1 MANAPNTN
9 TQIPVLQSVDKWD
22 GTNPAQL
29 PHFIDSLEQA
39 FTFFPNLSN
48 TAKATAA
55 ALKFGFNTPARQW
68 YDITR
73 KNEQGVIDVDVWEK
87 QTEQAAV
94 GNPGDPNYRT
104 KVEKKLVG
112 LKQALEDK
120 WPVGKDLQSLL
131 RLQEQNSQR
140 PGEYFAAWSSRVQFN
155 QYRLYEGQFDLAI
168 RTSAEGKQIFPVF
181 LSNEIKLKA
190 NPLLRKV
197 FEDLDEGKQN
207 FAGYT
212 AAATAWE
219 STEEGRAWLN
229 SQPKAQPATA
239 QTNAVRSAPN
249 PPSPDEPS
257 KKGWVCNYCGITE
270 SHKTEAC
277 YRRQNDIAAGKVQE
291 HVDGYPLT
299 AKPRG
304 RSRRNKPQGNHLQRG
319 NQPGHVNSV
328 EGYSQNHPFFQ
339 QLARDQAAQRKQ
351 LIEHWNKH
359 GPPPTVVP
367 PPSNPG
373 PQRPA
378 PPGPPA
384 LQWQGG
390 QSAAVSAYPGPMVPV
405 PWMGYPPH
413 PPTGTGY
420 LGPPH
425 PPASA
430 LHLYP
435 HLGQPGDFHHEP
447 NRPPQE

>member
-1 MANAPNTN
+1 MANAQNTM

-55 ALKFGFNTPARQW
+55 SLKFGFNTPARQW

-73 KNEQGVIDVDVWEK
+73 KNEKGVIDVDVWDEQK
-87 QTEQAAV
+87 NAQAAV
-94 GNPGDPNYRT
+94 GNPGDPNYQP
-104 KVEKKLVG
+104 KVEQKLVG

-131 RLQEQNSQR
+131 RLQEQNTQR

-155 QYRLYEGQFDLAI
+155 QYRLYEGQFDLAT
-168 RTSAEGKQIFPVF
+168 RTSEEGKKIFPVF

-197 FEDLDEGKQN
+197 FEDLDKGQQN

-212 AAATAWE
+212 TAANAWE

-229 SQPKAQPATA
+229 SQPKTQPATA
-239 QTNAVRSAPN
+239 QTAAVRSN
-249 PPSPDEPS
+249 PKPPPPDDSS
-257 KKGWVCNYCGITE
+257 KKGWVCNYCGIPE
-270 SHKTEAC
+270 SHKTEEC
-277 YRRQNDIAAGKVQE
+277 FRKQNDLSAGKVQE
-291 HVDGYPLT
+291 HADGYPLT

-304 RSRRNKPQGNHLQRG
+304 RNKRNGPRGTQQQRG
-319 NQPGHVNSV
+319 GQPGIVSSI
-328 EGYSQNHPFFQ
+328 EGTAQGYSANHPFFQ
-339 QLARDQAAQRKQ
+339 QLAREQAAQRKQ

-359 GPPPTVVP
+359 GPPPTGVP
-367 PPSNPG
+367 PTNNPG
-373 PQRPA
+373 PQRTA

-405 PWMGYPPH
+405 PWMGYQPNPPPH
-413 PPTGTGY
+413 Y
-420 LGPPH
+420 RVSW
-425 PPASA
+425 PPAS
-430 LHLYP
+430 P
-435 HLGQPGDFHHEP
+435 RICPPPIPPPGATRGLP
-447 NRPPQE
+447 T